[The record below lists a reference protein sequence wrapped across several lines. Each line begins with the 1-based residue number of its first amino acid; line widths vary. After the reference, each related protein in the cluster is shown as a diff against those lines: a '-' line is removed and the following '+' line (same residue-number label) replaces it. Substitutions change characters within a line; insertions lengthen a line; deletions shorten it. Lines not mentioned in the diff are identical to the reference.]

1 MSKSNAP
8 TFSTPEDAE
17 TAFYEAIQTSQL
29 DALMAVWAD
38 DEEVVCVHPNGQR
51 MVGHAA
57 IRESWRAILASNRRL
72 HIGISRS
79 VRWTSMLMSVHSV
92 IEHITIDGATPGE
105 TIGGG
110 GGGGDGGTLTLA
122 GTNVLLRGANGWRLL
137 SHHSSAIQE
146 QADSEPN
153 GGPRVLH

>member
-1 MSKSNAP
+1 MTTSKPPLYA
-8 TFSTPEDAE
+8 TPEDAE
-17 TAFYEAIQTSQL
+17 TAFYEAIQTGQL
-29 DALMAVWAD
+29 DALMGAWAD

-51 MVGHAA
+51 IVGHAA
-57 IRESWRAILASNRRL
+57 IRESWRAIMSSGRRL

-92 IEHITIDGATPGE
+92 IEHINVDADQNSE
-105 TIGGG
+105 SV
-110 GGGGDGGTLTLA
+110 DNNTLVLA
-122 GTNVLLRGANGWRLL
+122 ATNVLLRGANGWRML

-146 QADSEPN
+146 QTDSEPN

>member
-1 MSKSNAP
+1 MSKPNTPIFA
-8 TFSTPEDAE
+8 TPEDAE
-17 TAFYEAIQTSQL
+17 TAFYEAIQTNQL

-57 IRESWRAILASNRRL
+57 IRESWRAILASGRRL
-72 HIGISRS
+72 HIGTSRS
-79 VRWTSMLMSVHSV
+79 VRWTSMLMSVHNV
-92 IEHITIDGATPGE
+92 IEHITIDGDRPGE
-105 TIGGG
+105 TAE
-110 GGGGDGGTLTLA
+110 GGTLTLA
-122 GTNVLLRGANGWRLL
+122 ATNVLLRGANGWRFL

-146 QADSEPN
+146 QNDNEAN

>member
-1 MSKSNAP
+1 MTKSATP
-8 TFSTPEDAE
+8 IYATPEDAE
-17 TAFYEAIQTSQL
+17 NAFYEAIQTGQL
-29 DALMAVWAD
+29 DTLMGVWAD

-57 IRESWRAILASNRRL
+57 IRESWRAILSSGRRL
-72 HIGISRS
+72 HIGLGRS

-92 IEHITIDGATPGE
+92 IEQITIDGDGPGE
-105 TIGGG
+105 TGE
-110 GGGGDGGTLTLA
+110 GGTLTLA

-146 QADSEPN
+146 QTDSEPN